1 MTLAT
6 PRGIKDLT
14 REEKIK
20 MLKGFTKA
28 NNTKV
33 DISGRDSNFATP
45 TLAS

>member
-1 MTLAT
+1 MTT

-28 NNTKV
+28 KKDKV
-33 DISGRDSNFATP
+33 DLTGRNSNFATP
-45 TLAS
+45 TASS